1 MVLGIMF
8 FFVAILSAI
17 AVFRELKRR
26 NVLAILFAGA
36 SAAVFGWFSVMTIY
50 SEIMNM
56 LSGTTH

>member
-1 MVLGIMF
+1 MVLGIIF
-8 FFVAILSAI
+8 LFVAILSFI

-50 SEIMNM
+50 SELMNM
-56 LSGTTH
+56 L